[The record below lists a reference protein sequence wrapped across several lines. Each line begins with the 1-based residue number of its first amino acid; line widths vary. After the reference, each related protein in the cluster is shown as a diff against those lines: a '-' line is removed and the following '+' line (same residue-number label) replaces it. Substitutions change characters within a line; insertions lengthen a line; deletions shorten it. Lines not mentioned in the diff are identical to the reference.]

1 MADEQDPKVTVLA
14 DTQEAP
20 AGQPDAAQDQRA
32 MLRLRYDNA
41 ETNYANFFI
50 VNNRPEEVILNMG
63 VNVMPPQQRP
73 GEQPELNVEITN
85 RLILSYTSAKR
96 LAITLGNVIQAFE
109 NVNGVIDI
117 NPRAPAGGPAPGQ
130 PAPAPG
136 QPAPAPGQPAP
147 APAEAPA
154 EAPEPEEE
162 ESE

>member
-14 DTQEAP
+14 NTQEDA
-20 AGQPDAAQDQRA
+20 AGEPAAQDQRA
-32 MLRLRYDNA
+32 TLRLRYDNA
-41 ETNYANFFI
+41 ATNYTNFFI

-117 NPRAPAGGPAPGQ
+117 NPRGPA
-130 PAPAPG
+130 AP
-136 QPAPAPGQPAP
+136 QAPGQPAP
-147 APAEAPA
+147 APAPA
-154 EAPEPEEE
+154 EEPAQAPEPEGEGEE
-162 ESE
+162 AE

>member
-1 MADEQDPKVTVLA
+1 MADEQQPEVTVTA
-14 DTQEAP
+14 DAPEAG
-20 AGQPDAAQDQRA
+20 AAQPDAAQDQRA
-32 MLRLRYDNA
+32 TLRLRYDNA

-109 NVNGVIDI
+109 NANGVIDI
-117 NPRAPAGGPAPGQ
+117 NPRGPAAPQAPAEAPSE
-130 PAPAPG
+130 
-136 QPAPAPGQPAP
+136 

-154 EAPEPEEE
+154 EGE